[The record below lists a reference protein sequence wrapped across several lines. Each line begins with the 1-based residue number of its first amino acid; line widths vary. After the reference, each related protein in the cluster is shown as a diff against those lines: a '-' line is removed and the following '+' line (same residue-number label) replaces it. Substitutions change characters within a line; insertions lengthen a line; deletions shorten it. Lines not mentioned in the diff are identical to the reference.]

1 MNEMNSSLTIDEDI
15 AKIYE
20 RQADT
25 VYRVCFS
32 FMKNASD
39 AEDMVQETFL
49 KLISCKKKFESEEH
63 EKAWLIVTASN
74 TCKDELRRWKRRL
87 ENMNVFLHRGN
98 TVQREDSEI
107 RQQVLDLPVKYRQ
120 VIYLHYYEG
129 YRTAEIANMLHCS
142 ESTVRNQLL
151 RGRRILQ
158 RNATSGAKS
167 MMLPAAVLA
176 GSLLVTTAVYAV
188 RYYRLHDLSVG
199 KEEVLDLSGSE
210 ERGDEIALEEIPV
223 READIITLGGVAES
237 PEYRACSEWR
247 EFLKEY
253 DSDGAILSQ
262 IGNEIAELEEEYRL
276 VYGCYSQEM
285 ADKVNELCAK
295 YCLFRLKGFYL
306 AENYDDLCRRAGIGA
321 VCSSTSGNVRWDFYN
336 GYLYDDGTFC
346 MEGRVEI
353 AEPMFRTAESGG
365 STAAPGG
372 MAAESEGLAAA
383 PGDLAANAGGLIP
396 DFGPWVSD
404 YQMIRTVKGAFN
416 PVTLNVS
423 DIEKYK
429 EWNYVTKSGEI
440 LLLANSS
447 EKALI
452 IAERKGSFV
461 VVNVLGDLTEDTFQV
476 SDEMLEEMAEAF
488 CFWAIP

>member
-1 MNEMNSSLTIDEDI
+1 MSSLLNLDEEI
-15 AKIYE
+15 EKIYE

-74 TCKDELRRWKRRL
+74 TCKDELRRLKRRL
-87 ENMNVFLHRGN
+87 ENMNVFMHRGN

-120 VIYLHYYEG
+120 VIYLYYYEG
-129 YRTAEIANMLHCS
+129 YRTAEIADMFHCS
-142 ESTVRNQLL
+142 ESTIRNQLL
-151 RGRRILQ
+151 RGRKILQ
-158 RNATSGAKS
+158 RNSTYGAKS
-167 MMLPAAVLA
+167 MLLPAAVLA

-188 RYYRLHDLSVG
+188 HYYRLHDLGVG
-199 KEEVLDLSGSE
+199 KEEVLDLSGLE
-210 ERGDEIALEEIPV
+210 EHVDEIAPEEIPV

-237 PEYRACSEWR
+237 PEYRACSEWK

-253 DSDGAILSQ
+253 DADGTILSE
-262 IGNEIAELEEEYRL
+262 IGNDTAELEEEYRL

-295 YCLFRLKGFYL
+295 YGLFRLKGFYL
-306 AENYDDLCRRAGIGA
+306 VEDYADLCRRAVIGA
-321 VCSSTSGNVRWDFYN
+321 VCGGVPGNVGWDFYY
-336 GYLYDDGTFC
+336 GYVYDDGTFL
-346 MEGRVEI
+346 MEGRIEV
-353 AEPMFRTAESGG
+353 RESA
-365 STAAPGG
+365 TW
-372 MAAESEGLAAA
+372 ESESVS
-383 PGDLAANAGGLIP
+383 
-396 DFGPWVSD
+396 WVSD
-404 YQMIRTVKGAFN
+404 YQMIRTVKGSFN
-416 PVTLNVS
+416 PVTLNVGE
-423 DIEKYK
+423 IEEYRQ
-429 EWNYVTKSGEI
+429 WNYATKSGEI

-452 IAERKGSFV
+452 IADRKASFI
-461 VVNVLGDLTEDTFQV
+461 VVNVLGDFSGETFQV

-488 CFWAIP
+488 QFSEIP

>member
-1 MNEMNSSLTIDEDI
+1 MNCSLNMDDDI
-15 AKIYE
+15 AKIYK

-32 FMKNASD
+32 FMKNTSD

-87 ENMNVFLHRGN
+87 ENMNVFLRRGN

-129 YRTAEIANMLHCS
+129 YRTAEIADMFHCS
-142 ESTVRNQLL
+142 ESTIRNQLL
-151 RGRRILQ
+151 RGRKILQ
-158 RNATSGAKS
+158 RNSTYGAKS
-167 MMLPAAVLA
+167 MLLPAAVLA

-188 RYYRLHDLSVG
+188 RFYRLHDLGLG
-199 KEEVLDLSGSE
+199 KEEVMDLSGLE
-210 ERGDEIALEEIPV
+210 KRVDEIAREEIPV

-253 DSDGAILSQ
+253 DTDGDILS
-262 IGNEIAELEEEYRL
+262 GSGKEASGLEEEYRL

-295 YCLFRLKGFYL
+295 FCLFRLKGFYL
-306 AENYDDLCRRAGIGA
+306 AEDYDDLCRRAEIGA
-321 VCSSTSGNVRWDFYN
+321 VCGGMPRNVGWDFYF
-336 GYLYDDGTFC
+336 GYVYDDGTFL
-346 MEGRVEI
+346 MEGRIEV
-353 AEPMFRTAESGG
+353 RESV
-365 STAAPGG
+365 PW
-372 MAAESEGLAAA
+372 ESESVS
-383 PGDLAANAGGLIP
+383 
-396 DFGPWVSD
+396 WVSD
-404 YQMIRTVKGAFN
+404 YQMIRAVKGSFN
-416 PVTLNVS
+416 PVTLNVGEI
-423 DIEKYK
+423 DEYR

-452 IAERKGSFV
+452 IADRKASFI
-461 VVNVLGDLTEDTFQV
+461 VVNVLGDFLGDTFQV
-476 SDEMLEEMAEAF
+476 SDEMVEEMAEAF
-488 CFWAIP
+488 QFSAIP

>member
-1 MNEMNSSLTIDEDI
+1 MSSLLNLDEEI
-15 AKIYE
+15 TKIYE

-87 ENMNVFLHRGN
+87 ENMNVFLHLGN

-120 VIYLHYYEG
+120 VIYLYYYEG
-129 YRTAEIANMLHCS
+129 YHTAEIADMLHCS
-142 ESTVRNQLL
+142 ESTIRNQLL

-158 RNATSGAKS
+158 RNSTYGAKS
-167 MMLPAAVLA
+167 MMLLAAALA

-188 RYYRLHDLSVG
+188 RYYRLHDLRLG
-199 KEEVLDLSGSE
+199 KEEVLDLSGWE
-210 ERGDEIALEEIPV
+210 KRADDIAREEIPV
-223 READIITLGGVAES
+223 RKADFITLAGVAES
-237 PEYRACSEWR
+237 PEYKACSEWR

-253 DSDGAILSQ
+253 DADGSILSES
-262 IGNEIAELEEEYRL
+262 GNRVSGLGEEYRL
-276 VYGCYSQEM
+276 VYGCYSREM
-285 ADKVNELCAK
+285 ADKVNELCANF
-295 YCLFRLKGFYL
+295 CLSRLKGFYL
-306 AENYDDLCRRAGIGA
+306 AENYDDLCRRAEIGA
-321 VCSSTSGNVRWDFYN
+321 VYGGTPGNVAWEFYY
-336 GYLYDDGTFC
+336 GYVYDDGTFL
-346 MEGRVEI
+346 MEGRIEV
-353 AEPMFRTAESGG
+353 RES
-365 STAAPGG
+365 SLRKS
-372 MAAESEGLAAA
+372 ESVSWG
-383 PGDLAANAGGLIP
+383 
-396 DFGPWVSD
+396 SD
-404 YQMIRTVKGAFN
+404 YQMMRTVKGSFN
-416 PVTLNVS
+416 PVTLNVGE
-423 DIEKYK
+423 IEEYR
-429 EWNYVTKSGEI
+429 EWNYVTKSGQV

-452 IAERKGSFV
+452 IVEGKESFI
-461 VVNVLGDLTEDTFQV
+461 VVNVLGDFAEDTFQV

-488 CFWAIP
+488 RFSAIP